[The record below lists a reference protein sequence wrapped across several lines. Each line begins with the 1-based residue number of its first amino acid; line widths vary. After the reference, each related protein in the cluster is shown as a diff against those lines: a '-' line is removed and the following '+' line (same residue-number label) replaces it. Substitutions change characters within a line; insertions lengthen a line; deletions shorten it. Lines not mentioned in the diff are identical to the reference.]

1 VKVLFL
7 NQTGEMSG
15 AERALLDFLEGR
27 PAGVEAVM
35 ACPSAGPLAG
45 RVREVGVPVTVV
57 PEVRLSFR
65 LHPWRTGRGLA
76 ELTHSA
82 VEFVR
87 LARRQGVDLVH
98 ANSSR
103 AGLVAALAASLGAP
117 PVLVHL
123 HDCLPQSS
131 AGRLT
136 RRLIGAAAE
145 VVVVNSTYT
154 ADSFGGSGSKAR
166 IRMVHNAV
174 DAERFKP
181 DGISRR
187 QARSRLGLGAGGPV
201 LGMVAQLTPWKG
213 QDDAIKILAGLRR
226 RRPEAQLL
234 LVGSAQFTAGFARLD
249 NVAFERSLR
258 AAVAQLGLEGA
269 VHFLGH
275 RSDMPEILR
284 ALDLLILPSLEEPF
298 GICLLEA
305 MSMRVPVVAT
315 SVGGPTEIV
324 TDGVDGFLL
333 PPRQPELWAGRID
346 GLLGRPEVLSAV
358 GRKARLRAQSRF
370 TRSLYVEG
378 MLAAYSDALG
388 RQEAVA

>member
-1 VKVLFL
+1 MKVLFL

-15 AERALLDFLEGR
+15 AERALHDFLEGR
-27 PAGVEAVM
+27 PAGVDAVV
-35 ACPSAGPLAG
+35 ACPAAGPLAG
-45 RVREVGVPVTVV
+45 SVRDVGVAVAVV

-82 VEFVR
+82 LEFVR
-87 LARRQGVDLVH
+87 LARGQGADLVH

-103 AGLVAALAASLGAP
+103 AGLVAALAASLGGP

-136 RRLIGAAAE
+136 RRLIRGAAE
-145 VVVVNSTYT
+145 VVVANSTY
-154 ADSFGGSGSKAR
+154 AAASFGNAGSRAR
-166 IRMVHNAV
+166 IRVVHYSV

-181 DGISRR
+181 EGMSRLR
-187 QARSRLGLGAGGPV
+187 ARSQLGLGAGRPV
-201 LGMVAQLTPWKG
+201 IGLVAQLTPWKA
-213 QDDAIKILAGLRR
+213 QDDAIRMLAGLRG
-226 RRPEAQLL
+226 RRPGAQLL
-234 LVGSAQFTAGFARLD
+234 LVGSAKFTSGFARFD

-258 AAVAQLGLEGA
+258 AAVTQLGLEGA

-275 RSDMPEILR
+275 RGDMPEILR

-315 SVGGPTEIV
+315 SVGGPTDIV

-333 PPRQPELWAGRID
+333 PPRQPDLWAARID
-346 GLLGRPEVLSAV
+346 ELLGRPEVLAAV
-358 GRKARLRAQSRF
+358 GRKARLRAQSGF
-370 TRSLYVEG
+370 TRRLYVDG
-378 MLAAYSDALG
+378 LLAAYSDALH
-388 RQEAVA
+388 RREAVA